1 MLRKHNPTV
10 VSLKSLLTVFVVV
23 VVVVVFH
30 Y

>member
-23 VVVVVFH
+23 VVVVFH